1 MDNVLFEVMPVVA
14 LRGLVIFPE
23 DKLHF
28 EVGRK
33 KSIAA
38 IKASMANNREVFLV
52 AQKNVSI
59 DDPQPSDLL
68 KIGVVATVQ
77 QVTKIP
83 NSDNVR
89 VTVNGMYRAEI
100 AQMISTKPYLEA
112 SVRLTRSHRIKDD
125 ERDYVN
131 ALTRQLKDIFE
142 EYAQV
147 TPRLAPDVLLGVI
160 DEKNPGR
167 LADYIAGNIM
177 IEFEQRYEILKEL
190 NIPNR
195 LLNCCTMLK
204 NEIELFKIEEKIQEV
219 VQSRIDQNQ
228 KEYFLREQ
236 LRAISEELGEGQ
248 STEAEV
254 DKFRQGIKAI
264 GLEEAHEKKLL
275 DECSRL
281 ERMSPTSPEATVSR
295 SYLMTVLNMPWN
307 IFTKDK
313 LDLKNAR
320 KILDRDHFGLEKV
333 KTRIIEMLAVRK
345 LNPDINGQIICLVG
359 PPGVGK
365 TSIAKSIAEAMG
377 RKYVRISLGG
387 VHDEAE
393 IRGHRK
399 TYIGSMPGRIMAA
412 MEQAKTSNPLMLLDE
427 VDKLGSDYKGDPSS
441 ALLEVL
447 DAEQNFSFCDHYL
460 EVPFDLSKVLF
471 IATANDKY
479 SIPAPLLDRM
489 EIIELSS
496 YTHEEKF
503 NIAKKHLV
511 AKQRKAHGIKAA
523 QLKITD
529 GALHKIIDGYTREAG
544 VRLLEK
550 QIASVCRKT
559 AFKLDSEDKKV
570 TVKPENLEEFLGSQK
585 FKEESCGKK
594 DEIGT
599 VNGLAWTSVGGEML
613 QVEVAVLDG
622 TGKIELT
629 GSLGDVMKESASA
642 AVSFIRSKSREYEID
657 ETFYKTKDIH
667 IHFPAGAVPKD
678 GPSAGV
684 TIATALLSALSG
696 KYVRHD
702 VAMTGEISLRGKVL
716 PIGGLREKT
725 MAAYRHGIKT
735 VIIPEENRPDLDE
748 AQSVVKESVNF
759 VFAETLDT
767 VFETALIEKEE
778 KRCEE
783 KTKVKREFI
792 NEMKPSQR
800 RISNAEI

>member
-1 MDNVLFEVMPVVA
+1 MDNGLFEVMPVVA
-14 LRGLVIFPE
+14 LRGLVVFPE

-38 IKASMANNREVFLV
+38 IKAAMANNREVFLV
-52 AQKNVSI
+52 TQKNVSI
-59 DDPQPSDLL
+59 EDPKPADLL
-68 KIGVVATVQ
+68 KIGVVASVQ

-83 NSDNVR
+83 NSDNIR

-100 AQMISTKPYLEA
+100 AEMFSQTPFLEA
-112 SVRLTRSHRIKDD
+112 SVKLTRSHRIKED
-125 ERDYVN
+125 EKDYVS
-131 ALTRQLKDIFE
+131 ALMRQLKDIFE

-160 DEKNPGR
+160 DEKNPSR

-177 IEFEQRYEILKEL
+177 IEFEERYEILKEL
-190 NIPNR
+190 NIPQR
-195 LLNCCTMLK
+195 LLKCCVMLK
-204 NEIELFKIEEKIQEV
+204 SEVELFKIEEKIQEV
-219 VQSRIDQNQ
+219 VQSRIDKNQ

-236 LRAISEELGEGQ
+236 MRAISEELGEGQ
-248 STEAEV
+248 SVEDEIY
-254 DKFRQGIKAI
+254 KFRQDIKAL
-264 GLEEAHEKKLL
+264 GLEETHEKKLL

-307 IFTKDK
+307 KLTTDK
-313 LDLKNAR
+313 LNLKNAR
-320 KILDRDHFGLEKV
+320 KVLDRDHFGLEKV

-365 TSIAKSIAEAMG
+365 TSIARSIAESMG

-412 MEQAKTSNPLMLLDE
+412 MEQAKVKNPLMLLDE
-427 VDKLGSDYKGDPSS
+427 VDKLGSDYKGDPAS

-489 EIIELSS
+489 EIIELGS

-503 NIAKKHLV
+503 NIAKKHLLP
-511 AKQRKAHGIKAA
+511 KQRKNHAIAA
-523 QLKITD
+523 SQLKITD
-529 GALHKIIDGYTREAG
+529 SALHEIIDGYTREAG
-544 VRLLEK
+544 VRLCEK
-550 QIASVCRKT
+550 QIAAVCRKT
-559 AFKLDSEDKKV
+559 AFKLDEGTEKV
-570 TVKPENLEEFLGSQK
+570 TVKPENLEEFLGSKK
-585 FKEESCGKK
+585 FKEEKINKK
-594 DEIGT
+594 DEIGI

-622 TGKIELT
+622 MGKVELT

-642 AVSFIRSKSREYEID
+642 AVSFIRSKAKDFSID
-657 ETFYKTKDIH
+657 EAFYKTKDIH

-696 KYVRHD
+696 TPVKHS

-725 MAAYRHGIKT
+725 MAAYRHGVKT

-748 AQSVVKESVNF
+748 VENIVKENIEF

-767 VFETALIEKEE
+767 VFETALSEKPKQQIKETEE
-778 KRCEE
+778 IKC
-783 KTKVKREFI
+783 EFI
-792 NEMKPSQR
+792 NENKPTQR
-800 RISNAEI
+800 RRSNA

>member
-1 MDNVLFEVMPVVA
+1 MENILFDVMPVVA

-23 DKLHF
+23 EKLHF

-38 IKASMANNREVFLV
+38 LKAAMANGREIFLV
-52 AQKNVSI
+52 AQKSVSI
-59 DDPQPSDLL
+59 EEPMPEDLFR
-68 KIGVVATVQ
+68 IGVVASVQ

-83 NSDNVR
+83 NSENVR

-100 AQMISTKPYLEA
+100 AEMISIKPYLEA
-112 SVRLTRSHRIKDD
+112 SVKLTRSHKIKED
-125 ERDYVN
+125 EKDYVN

-142 EYAQV
+142 EYAQAA
-147 TPRLAPDVLLGVI
+147 PRLAPDVLLGVI

-177 IEFEQRYEILKEL
+177 IEYEQRYEILKEL
-190 NIPNR
+190 NIANR
-195 LLNCCTMLK
+195 LLKCCTMLK
-204 NEIELFKIEEKIQEV
+204 SEIELFNLEEKIQSV
-219 VQSRIDQNQ
+219 VQERIDKNQ

-236 LRAISEELGEGQ
+236 MRAISEELGEGKTVEDEIL
-248 STEAEV
+248 S
-254 DKFRQGIKAI
+254 FRDRIKAI

-281 ERMSPTSPEATVSR
+281 EKMSPTSPEATVSR

-307 IFTKDK
+307 IRTEDK
-313 LDLKNAR
+313 LDLKNAQ
-320 KILDRDHFGLEKV
+320 KVLDRDHYGLKKV
-333 KTRIIEMLAVRK
+333 KERIVEMLAVRK

-365 TSIAKSIAEAMG
+365 TSIARSVAEAMG

-412 MEQAKTSNPLMLLDE
+412 MEQAKSMNPLMLLDE
-427 VDKLGSDYKGDPSS
+427 IDKLGSDYKGDPAS

-447 DAEQNFSFCDHYL
+447 DAEQNFAFCDHYL

-471 IATANDKY
+471 ITTANDKY

-489 EIIELSS
+489 EIIELGS

-511 AKQRKAHGIKAA
+511 PKQRKEHGISAN
-523 QLKITD
+523 LLRITD
-529 GALHKIIDGYTREAG
+529 NALHEIIDGYTREAG
-544 VRLLEK
+544 VRRLEK
-550 QIASVCRKT
+550 QIAAICRKT
-559 AFKLDSEDKKV
+559 AFKLDEENKRV
-570 TVKPENLEEFLGSQK
+570 TVKPADLEEMLGSRK
-585 FKEESCGKK
+585 YK
-594 DEIGT
+594 DEKLSDKNEIGV

-613 QVEVAVLDG
+613 QVEVAVLE
-622 TGKIELT
+622 GKGEIKLT

-642 AVSFIRSKSREYEID
+642 AVSFIRSKAKEYDID
-657 ETFYKTKDIH
+657 EDFYKTKDIH
-667 IHFPAGAVPKD
+667 LHFPAGAVPKD

-684 TIATALLSALSG
+684 TIATALLSALTDTP
-696 KYVRHD
+696 VRCD

-725 MAAYRHGIKT
+725 MAAYRHGVKT
-735 VIIPEENRPDLDE
+735 VIIPEDNKSDLDE
-748 AQSVVKESVNF
+748 VENVVKENIRF
-759 VFAETLDT
+759 VLANSLET
-767 VFETALIEKEE
+767 VFENALCEKKEE
-778 KRCEE
+778 KKLLKE
-783 KTKVKREFI
+783 KTERKIVTDTKVT
-792 NEMKPSQR
+792 SR
-800 RISNAEI
+800 RGSNA

>member
-1 MDNVLFEVMPVVA
+1 MENILFDVMPVVA

-23 DKLHF
+23 EKLHF

-38 IKASMANNREVFLV
+38 IKAAMANGREVFLV
-52 AQKNVSI
+52 AQKSVSI
-59 DDPQPSDLL
+59 EDPTPADLL
-68 KIGVVATVQ
+68 RIGVVATVQ

-100 AQMISTKPYLEA
+100 AEMISVKPYLEA
-112 SVRLTRSHRIKDD
+112 SVKLTRSHRIKD
-125 ERDYVN
+125 EEKDYIN

-142 EYAQV
+142 EYAQAA
-147 TPRLAPDVLLGVI
+147 PRLAPDVLLGVI

-177 IEFEQRYEILKEL
+177 IEYEQRYEILSEL
-190 NIPNR
+190 NIGHR
-195 LLNCCTMLK
+195 LLKCCTMLK
-204 NEIELFKIEEKIQEV
+204 SEIELFRLEEKIQST
-219 VQSRIDQNQ
+219 VQERIDKNQ

-236 LRAISEELGEGQ
+236 MRAISEELGEGK
-248 STEAEV
+248 TVEDEILTFR
-254 DKFRQGIKAI
+254 DKIRAI
-264 GLEEAHEKKLL
+264 GLAEVHEKKLL

-281 ERMSPTSPEATVSR
+281 EKMSPTSPEATVSR

-307 IFTKDK
+307 IRTEDK

-320 KILDRDHFGLEKV
+320 RVLDRDHYGLEKV

-365 TSIAKSIAEAMG
+365 TSIARSIAEAMG

-412 MEQAKTSNPLMLLDE
+412 MEQAKSSNPLMLLDE
-427 VDKLGSDYKGDPSS
+427 IDKLGSDYKGDPAS

-447 DAEQNFSFCDHYL
+447 DAEQNNTFCDHYL
-460 EVPFDLSKVLF
+460 EVPFDLSHVLF
-471 IATANDKY
+471 ITTANDKY

-489 EIIELSS
+489 EIIELGS

-511 AKQRKAHGIKAA
+511 PKQRKMHGIPANKLRVTDAA
-523 QLKITD
+523 LRE
-529 GALHKIIDGYTREAG
+529 IIDGYTREAG

-550 QIASVCRKT
+550 QIAAVCRKT
-559 AFKLDSEDKKV
+559 AFKLDESDKRV
-570 TVKPENLEEFLGSQK
+570 TVKPSDLEDMLGSRK
-585 FKEESCGKK
+585 YKEDKLARR
-594 DEIGT
+594 DEIGV

-613 QVEVAVLDG
+613 QVEAVVLE
-622 TGKIELT
+622 GKGEIKLT

-642 AVSFIRSKSREYEID
+642 AVSFIRSKAKEYEIEED
-657 ETFYKTKDIH
+657 FYKTKDIH
-667 IHFPAGAVPKD
+667 LHFPAGAVPKD

-696 KYVRHD
+696 TPVRGD

-735 VIIPEENRPDLDE
+735 VIIPEENKSDLDE
-748 AQSVVKESVNF
+748 VENVVKENIRF
-759 VFAETLDT
+759 IMAENLET
-767 VFETALIEKEE
+767 VFENALAEKNTEKKTEEEKER
-778 KRCEE
+778 KIISD
-783 KTKVKREFI
+783 TTV
-792 NEMKPSQR
+792 SR
-800 RISNAEI
+800 RGGRVNA

>member
-1 MDNVLFEVMPVVA
+1 MENVLFDVMPVVA

-23 DKLHF
+23 EKLHF

-38 IKASMANNREVFLV
+38 LKAAMANGREIFLV
-52 AQKNVSI
+52 AQKSVSI
-59 DDPQPSDLL
+59 EEPMPEDLFR
-68 KIGVVATVQ
+68 IGVVASVQ

-83 NSDNVR
+83 NSENVR

-100 AQMISTKPYLEA
+100 AEMISIKPYLEA
-112 SVRLTRSHRIKDD
+112 SVRLTRSHKIKED
-125 ERDYVN
+125 EKDYVN

-142 EYAQV
+142 EYAQAA
-147 TPRLAPDVLLGVI
+147 PRLAPDVLLGVI

-177 IEFEQRYEILKEL
+177 IEYEQRYEILKEL
-190 NIPNR
+190 NVANR
-195 LLNCCTMLK
+195 LLKCCTMLK
-204 NEIELFKIEEKIQEV
+204 SEIELFHLEEKIQSV
-219 VQSRIDQNQ
+219 VQERIDKNQ

-236 LRAISEELGEGQ
+236 MRAISEELGEGKTVEDEIL
-248 STEAEV
+248 S
-254 DKFRQGIKAI
+254 FRDRIKAI
-264 GLEEAHEKKLL
+264 GLQEAHEKKLL

-281 ERMSPTSPEATVSR
+281 EKMSPSSPEATVSR

-307 IFTKDK
+307 IRTEDK
-313 LDLKNAR
+313 LDLKNAQ
-320 KILDRDHFGLEKV
+320 KVLDRDHYGLKKV
-333 KTRIIEMLAVRK
+333 KERIVEMLAVRK

-365 TSIAKSIAEAMG
+365 TSIARSIAEAMG

-412 MEQAKTSNPLMLLDE
+412 MEQAKSSNPLMLLDE

-447 DAEQNFSFCDHYL
+447 DAEQNFAFCDHYL

-471 IATANDKY
+471 ITTANDKY

-489 EIIELSS
+489 EIIELGS

-503 NIAKKHLV
+503 NIAKKHLLP
-511 AKQRKAHGIKAA
+511 KQRKEHGIAA
-523 QLKITD
+523 NLLRITD
-529 GALHKIIDGYTREAG
+529 NAMHEIIDGYTREAG
-544 VRLLEK
+544 VRRLEK
-550 QIASVCRKT
+550 QIAAICRKT
-559 AFKLDSEDKKV
+559 AFKLDEENKRV
-570 TVKPENLEEFLGSQK
+570 TVKPTDLEEMLGSRK
-585 FKEESCGKK
+585 YK
-594 DEIGT
+594 DEKLSGKNEIGV

-613 QVEVAVLDG
+613 QVEAAVLE
-622 TGKIELT
+622 GKGEIKLT
-629 GSLGDVMKESASA
+629 GSLGDVMKESAQA
-642 AVSFIRSKSREYEID
+642 AVSFIRAKAKEYEIEED
-657 ETFYKTKDIH
+657 FYKTKDIH
-667 IHFPAGAVPKD
+667 LHFPAGAVPKD

-684 TIATALLSALSG
+684 TIATALLSALTETP
-696 KYVRHD
+696 VRCD
-702 VAMTGEISLRGKVL
+702 IAMTGEISLRGKVL

-735 VIIPEENRPDLDE
+735 VIIPEENKSDFDE
-748 AQSVVKESVNF
+748 IESVVKENIRF
-759 VFAETLDT
+759 VLANSLET
-767 VFETALIEKEE
+767 VFENALCEKKREKEIIKE
-778 KRCEE
+778 NTERKIITD
-783 KTKVKREFI
+783 TKI
-792 NEMKPSQR
+792 TSR
-800 RISNAEI
+800 RGSNA

>member
-1 MDNVLFEVMPVVA
+1 MENILFDVMPVVA

-23 DKLHF
+23 EKLHF

-38 IKASMANNREVFLV
+38 IKAAMANGREVFLV
-52 AQKNVSI
+52 AQKSVSI
-59 DDPQPSDLL
+59 EDPTPADLL
-68 KIGVVATVQ
+68 RIGVVATVQ

-100 AQMISTKPYLEA
+100 AEMISVKPYLEA
-112 SVRLTRSHRIKDD
+112 SVKLTRSHRIKD
-125 ERDYVN
+125 EEKDYIN

-147 TPRLAPDVLLGVI
+147 APRLAPDVLLGVI

-177 IEFEQRYEILKEL
+177 IEYEQRYEILSEL
-190 NIPNR
+190 NIGHR
-195 LLNCCTMLK
+195 LLKCCTMLK
-204 NEIELFKIEEKIQEV
+204 SEIELFRLEEKIQST
-219 VQSRIDQNQ
+219 VQERIDKNQ

-236 LRAISEELGEGQ
+236 MRAISEELGEGK
-248 STEAEV
+248 TVEDEILTFR
-254 DKFRQGIKAI
+254 DKIRAI
-264 GLEEAHEKKLL
+264 GLAEAHEKKLL

-281 ERMSPTSPEATVSR
+281 EKMSPTSPEATVSR

-307 IFTKDK
+307 IRTEDK

-320 KILDRDHFGLEKV
+320 RVLDRDHYGLEKV

-365 TSIAKSIAEAMG
+365 TSIARSIAEAMG

-412 MEQAKTSNPLMLLDE
+412 MEQAKSSNPLMLLDE
-427 VDKLGSDYKGDPSS
+427 IDKLGSDYKGDPAS

-447 DAEQNFSFCDHYL
+447 DAEQNNTFCDHYL
-460 EVPFDLSKVLF
+460 EVPFDLSHVLF
-471 IATANDKY
+471 ITTANDKY

-489 EIIELSS
+489 EIIELGS

-511 AKQRKAHGIKAA
+511 PKQRKMHGIPANMLRVTDAA
-523 QLKITD
+523 LRD
-529 GALHKIIDGYTREAG
+529 IIDGYTREAG

-550 QIASVCRKT
+550 QIAAVCRKT
-559 AFKLDSEDKKV
+559 AFKLDESDKRV
-570 TVKPENLEEFLGSQK
+570 TVKPSDLEDMLGSRK
-585 FKEESCGKK
+585 YKEDKLARR
-594 DEIGT
+594 DEIGV

-613 QVEVAVLDG
+613 QVEAVVLE
-622 TGKIELT
+622 GKGEIKLT

-642 AVSFIRSKSREYEID
+642 AVSFIRSKAKEYEIEED
-657 ETFYKTKDIH
+657 FYKTKDIH
-667 IHFPAGAVPKD
+667 LHFPAGAVPKD

-696 KYVRHD
+696 TPVRGD

-735 VIIPEENRPDLDE
+735 VIIPEENKSDLDE
-748 AQSVVKESVNF
+748 VENVVKENIRF
-759 VFAETLDT
+759 IMAENLET
-767 VFETALIEKEE
+767 VFENALAEKNTEKKTEEEKER
-778 KRCEE
+778 KIISD
-783 KTKVKREFI
+783 TTV
-792 NEMKPSQR
+792 SR
-800 RISNAEI
+800 RGGRVNA

>member
-1 MDNVLFEVMPVVA
+1 MENVLFDVMPVVA

-23 DKLHF
+23 EKLHF

-38 IKASMANNREVFLV
+38 LKAAMANGREIFLV
-52 AQKNVSI
+52 AQKSVSI
-59 DDPQPSDLL
+59 EEPTPSDLFR
-68 KIGVVATVQ
+68 IGVVASVQ

-83 NSDNVR
+83 NSENVR

-100 AQMISTKPYLEA
+100 AEMISQRPYLEA
-112 SVRLTRSHRIKDD
+112 SIRLARSHKIKED
-125 ERDYVN
+125 EKDYVN
-131 ALTRQLKDIFE
+131 ALMRQLKDIFE
-142 EYAQV
+142 EYAQAA
-147 TPRLAPDVLLGVI
+147 PRLAPDVLLGVI

-177 IEFEQRYEILKEL
+177 IEYEQRYEILKEL
-190 NIPNR
+190 NIASR
-195 LLNCCTMLK
+195 LLKCCVMLRS
-204 NEIELFKIEEKIQEV
+204 EIELFNLEEKIQSV
-219 VQSRIDQNQ
+219 VQERIDKNQ

-236 LRAISEELGEGQ
+236 MRAISEELGEGKTVEDEIL
-248 STEAEV
+248 S
-254 DKFRQGIKAI
+254 FRDRIKAI

-281 ERMSPTSPEATVSR
+281 EKMSPSSPEATVSR

-307 IFTKDK
+307 IKTEDK
-313 LDLKNAR
+313 LDLKNAQ
-320 KILDRDHFGLEKV
+320 KILDRDHYGLKKV
-333 KTRIIEMLAVRK
+333 KERIVEMLAVRK

-365 TSIAKSIAEAMG
+365 TSVARSIAEAMG

-412 MEQAKTSNPLMLLDE
+412 MEQAKSSNPLMLLDE

-447 DAEQNFSFCDHYL
+447 DAEQNSAFCDHYL

-471 IATANDKY
+471 ITTANDKY

-489 EIIELSS
+489 EIIELGS

-503 NIAKKHLV
+503 NIAKKHLLP
-511 AKQRKAHGIKAA
+511 KQRKEHGIAA
-523 QLKITD
+523 NLLRITD
-529 GALHKIIDGYTREAG
+529 NALREIIDGYTREAG
-544 VRLLEK
+544 VRRLEK
-550 QIASVCRKT
+550 QIASICRKT
-559 AFKLDSEDKKV
+559 AFKLDEENKRV
-570 TVKPENLEEFLGSQK
+570 TVKPADLEEMLGSRKYKQEK
-585 FKEESCGKK
+585 LADKN
-594 DEIGT
+594 EIGV

-613 QVEVAVLDG
+613 QVEAAVLE
-622 TGKIELT
+622 GKGEIKLT
-629 GSLGDVMKESASA
+629 GSLGDVMKESAQA
-642 AVSFIRSKSREYEID
+642 AVSFIRAKAKEYEIEED
-657 ETFYKTKDIH
+657 FYKTKDIH
-667 IHFPAGAVPKD
+667 LHFPAGAVPKD

-684 TIATALLSALSG
+684 TIATALLSALTDTP
-696 KYVRHD
+696 VRCD

-725 MAAYRHGIKT
+725 MAAYRHGVKT
-735 VIIPEENRPDLDE
+735 VIIPEENKSDLDE
-748 AQSVVKESVNF
+748 VESVVKENIRF
-759 VFAETLDT
+759 VLADSLET
-767 VFETALIEKEE
+767 VFENALCEKKE
-778 KRCEE
+778 KRSA
-783 KTKVKREFI
+783 VKAETERKI
-792 NEMKPSQR
+792 ISDTTITSR
-800 RISNAEI
+800 RRSNA

>member
-1 MDNVLFEVMPVVA
+1 MDNVLFDVMPVVA
-14 LRGLVIFPE
+14 LRGLVVFPE

-38 IKASMANNREVFLV
+38 IKAAMANNREVFLV

-59 DDPQPSDLL
+59 DDPTPNELL

-77 QVTKIP
+77 QVSKIP
-83 NSDNVR
+83 NSDNIR
-89 VTVNGMYRAEI
+89 VSVNGIYRAEI
-100 AQMISTKPYLEA
+100 AQMISQKPYLEA
-112 SVRLTRSHRIKDD
+112 SVRLTRSHKIRED
-125 ERDYVN
+125 EKNYVT
-131 ALTRQLKDIFE
+131 ALMRQLKDIFE

-167 LADYIAGNIM
+167 LADFIAGNIM
-177 IEFEQRYEILKEL
+177 IEYEQRYEILKEL
-190 NIPNR
+190 SIPQR
-195 LLNCCTMLK
+195 LLKCCEMLK
-204 NEIELFKIEEKIQEV
+204 SEIELFEIEEKIQDV
-219 VQSRIDQNQ
+219 VQSRIDKNQ

-236 LRAISEELGEGQ
+236 MKAISEELGDGQ
-248 STEAEV
+248 SVEDEIL
-254 DKFRQGIKAI
+254 KFRDGIKAI
-264 GLEEAHEKKLL
+264 GLEDIHEKKLL

-281 ERMSPTSPEATVSR
+281 EKMSPASPEATVSR

-307 IFTKDK
+307 KFTKDK

-320 KILDRDHFGLEKV
+320 RVLERDHFGLEKV

-365 TSIAKSIAEAMG
+365 TSIARSIAEAMG

-399 TYIGSMPGRIMAA
+399 TYIGSMPGRIMSA

-447 DAEQNFSFCDHYL
+447 DAEQNFAFCDHYL
-460 EVPFDLSKVLF
+460 DVPFDLSKVLF

-479 SIPAPLLDRM
+479 AIPAPLLDRM
-489 EIIELSS
+489 EVIELGS

-511 AKQRKAHGIKAA
+511 PKQRKMHGIDAK
-523 QLKITD
+523 QLRITD
-529 GALHKIIDGYTREAG
+529 AALHEIIEGYTREAG
-544 VRLLEK
+544 VRLCEK
-550 QIASVCRKT
+550 QLAAVCRKT
-559 AFKLDSEDKKV
+559 AFKLDENGERV
-570 TVKPENLEEFLGSQK
+570 TVKPENLEEFLGSK
-585 FKEESCGKK
+585 KYKEEKTEK
-594 DEIGT
+594 RDEIGT

-622 TGKIELT
+622 TGKTEFT
-629 GSLGDVMKESASA
+629 GSLGDVMKESALA
-642 AVSFIRSKSREYEID
+642 AVSFIRSKAREFEID

-684 TIATALLSALSG
+684 TIATALLSALSNTP
-696 KYVRHD
+696 VRHD

-748 AQSVVKESVNF
+748 VEKVVKENVNF

-767 VFETALIEKEE
+767 VFETALVKKEKSETLKSE
-778 KRCEE
+778 
-783 KTKVKREFI
+783 TKREYI
-792 NEMKPSQR
+792 NENKPTQR
-800 RISNAEI
+800 RRSNA

>member
-1 MDNVLFEVMPVVA
+1 MENVLFDVMPVVA

-23 DKLHF
+23 EKLHF

-38 IKASMANNREVFLV
+38 LKAAMANGREIFLV
-52 AQKNVSI
+52 AQKSVSI
-59 DDPQPSDLL
+59 EEPMPEDLFR
-68 KIGVVATVQ
+68 IGVVASVQ

-83 NSDNVR
+83 NSENVR

-100 AQMISTKPYLEA
+100 AEMISIKPYLEA
-112 SVRLTRSHRIKDD
+112 SVRLTRSHKIKED
-125 ERDYVN
+125 EKDYVN

-142 EYAQV
+142 EYAQAA
-147 TPRLAPDVLLGVI
+147 PRLAPDVLLGVI

-177 IEFEQRYEILKEL
+177 IEYEQRYEILKEL
-190 NIPNR
+190 NVANR
-195 LLNCCTMLK
+195 LLKCCTMLK
-204 NEIELFKIEEKIQEV
+204 SEIELFHLEEKIQSV
-219 VQSRIDQNQ
+219 VQERIDKNQ

-236 LRAISEELGEGQ
+236 MRAISEELGEGKTVEDEIL
-248 STEAEV
+248 S
-254 DKFRQGIKAI
+254 FRDRIKAI
-264 GLEEAHEKKLL
+264 GLQEAHEKKLL

-281 ERMSPTSPEATVSR
+281 EKMSPSSPEATVSR

-307 IFTKDK
+307 IRTEDK
-313 LDLKNAR
+313 LDLKNAQ
-320 KILDRDHFGLEKV
+320 KVLDRDHYGLKKV
-333 KTRIIEMLAVRK
+333 KERIVEMLAVRK

-365 TSIAKSIAEAMG
+365 TSIARSIAEAMG

-412 MEQAKTSNPLMLLDE
+412 MEQAKSSNPLMLLDE

-447 DAEQNFSFCDHYL
+447 DAEQNFAFCDHYL

-471 IATANDKY
+471 ITTANDKY

-489 EIIELSS
+489 EIIELGS

-503 NIAKKHLV
+503 NIAKKHLLP
-511 AKQRKAHGIKAA
+511 KQRKEHGIAA
-523 QLKITD
+523 NLLRITD
-529 GALHKIIDGYTREAG
+529 NAMHEIIDGYTREAG
-544 VRLLEK
+544 VRRLEK
-550 QIASVCRKT
+550 QIAAICRKT
-559 AFKLDSEDKKV
+559 AFKLDEENKRV
-570 TVKPENLEEFLGSQK
+570 TVKPADLEEMLGSRK
-585 FKEESCGKK
+585 YK
-594 DEIGT
+594 DEKLSGKNEIGV

-613 QVEVAVLDG
+613 QVEAAVLE
-622 TGKIELT
+622 GKGEIKLT
-629 GSLGDVMKESASA
+629 GSLGDVMKESAQA
-642 AVSFIRSKSREYEID
+642 AVSFIRAKAKEYEIEED
-657 ETFYKTKDIH
+657 FYKTKDIH
-667 IHFPAGAVPKD
+667 LHFPAGAVPKD

-684 TIATALLSALSG
+684 TIATALLSALTETP
-696 KYVRHD
+696 VRCD
-702 VAMTGEISLRGKVL
+702 IAMTGEISLRGKVL

-735 VIIPEENRPDLDE
+735 VIIPEENKSDFDE
-748 AQSVVKESVNF
+748 IESVVKENIRF
-759 VFAETLDT
+759 VLANSLET
-767 VFETALIEKEE
+767 VFENALCEKKREKEIIKE
-778 KRCEE
+778 NTERKIITD
-783 KTKVKREFI
+783 TKI
-792 NEMKPSQR
+792 TSR
-800 RISNAEI
+800 RGSNA

>member
-1 MDNVLFEVMPVVA
+1 MENVLFDIMPVVA

-23 DKLHF
+23 EKLHF

-38 IKASMANNREVFLV
+38 LKAAMANGREIFLV
-52 AQKNVSI
+52 AQKSVSI
-59 DDPQPSDLL
+59 EEPTPADLF
-68 KIGVVATVQ
+68 KIGVVASVQ

-89 VTVNGMYRAEI
+89 VTVNGLYRAEI
-100 AQMISTKPYLEA
+100 AEMISQKPYLEA
-112 SVRLTRSHRIKDD
+112 SVKLTRSHKIKED
-125 ERDYVN
+125 EKDYVN

-142 EYAQV
+142 EYAQAA
-147 TPRLAPDVLLGVI
+147 PRLAPDVLLGVI

-177 IEFEQRYEILKEL
+177 IEYEQRYEILKEL
-190 NIPNR
+190 NIANR
-195 LLNCCTMLK
+195 LMKCCVMLK
-204 NEIELFKIEEKIQEV
+204 SEIELFNLEEKIQSV
-219 VQSRIDQNQ
+219 VQERIDKNQ

-236 LRAISEELGEGQ
+236 MRAISEELGEGKTVEDEIL
-248 STEAEV
+248 S
-254 DKFRQGIKAI
+254 FRDRIKAI

-281 ERMSPTSPEATVSR
+281 EKMSPTSPEATVSR

-307 IFTKDK
+307 IRTEDK
-313 LDLKNAR
+313 LDLKNAQ
-320 KILDRDHFGLEKV
+320 KVLDRDHYGLKKV
-333 KTRIIEMLAVRK
+333 KERIIEMLAVRK

-365 TSIAKSIAEAMG
+365 TSVARSVAEAMG

-412 MEQAKTSNPLMLLDE
+412 MEQAKSSNPLMLLDE
-427 VDKLGSDYKGDPSS
+427 IDKLGSDYKGDPAS

-447 DAEQNFSFCDHYL
+447 DAEQNFAFCDHYL

-471 IATANDKY
+471 ITTANDKY

-489 EIIELSS
+489 EIIELGS

-503 NIAKKHLV
+503 NIAKKHLLP
-511 AKQRKAHGIKAA
+511 KQKKEHGIAPG
-523 QLKITD
+523 LLRITD
-529 GALHKIIDGYTREAG
+529 NALREIIDGYTREAG
-544 VRLLEK
+544 VRRLEK
-550 QIASVCRKT
+550 QIAAICRKT
-559 AFKLDSEDKKV
+559 AFRLDEENKRV
-570 TVKPENLEEFLGSQK
+570 TVKPQDLEEMLGSRK
-585 FKEESCGKK
+585 YK
-594 DEIGT
+594 DEKLSGKNEIGV

-613 QVEVAVLDG
+613 QVEAAVLE
-622 TGKIELT
+622 GKGEIKLT
-629 GSLGDVMKESASA
+629 GSLGDVMKESAQA
-642 AVSFIRSKSREYEID
+642 AVSFIRSKAKEYEID
-657 ETFYKTKDIH
+657 EDFYKTKDIH
-667 IHFPAGAVPKD
+667 LHFPAGAVPKD

-684 TIATALLSALSG
+684 TIATALLSALTDTP
-696 KYVRHD
+696 VRCD

-725 MAAYRHGIKT
+725 MAAYRHGVKT
-735 VIIPEENRPDLDE
+735 VIIPEENKSDLDE
-748 AQSVVKESVNF
+748 VENVVKENIRF
-759 VFAETLDT
+759 VLADNLET
-767 VFETALIEKEE
+767 VFENALCEKKENKKTVKKETQTKIITDTA
-778 KRCEE
+778 
-783 KTKVKREFI
+783 V
-792 NEMKPSQR
+792 SSR
-800 RISNAEI
+800 RRSNA